1 MNKPDLID
9 KIWNKVDL
17 KKFEVEQV
25 VDALFEVIEQAI
37 VDDENVTISGFGSFD
52 VRERMSR
59 KDPSQKVKGVHFECS
74 RVLKKK
80 VNK

>member
-1 MNKPDLID
+1 MNKPELID
-9 KIWNKVDL
+9 KIWNKVEL

-25 VDALFEVIEQAI
+25 VDGLFEVLQQAMI
-37 VDDENVTISGFGSFD
+37 DEENVTISGFGSFD

-59 KDPSQKVKGVHFECS
+59 KDPSQTVKGVHFECS

-80 VNK
+80 INK